1 VWGSE
6 EDGARAFKCR
16 EDKRSADRFDNSS
29 GSRNIAGVTPTE
41 CGTDRV
47 GFYFLDKFYLAV
59 TFIAIN
65 VPRAVLFSGAY
76 ALPLPLLFIAADP
89 QFFTPTRNH
98 SRVSIRCRLFMFLSS
113 VAA

>member
-6 EDGARAFKCR
+6 GDGARALKCKR
-16 EDKRSADRFDNSS
+16 DKSVDRFDNSS
-29 GSRNIAGVTPTE
+29 GSRNIAGIIATE

-65 VPRAVLFSGAY
+65 APRAVLFPGAY
-76 ALPLPLLFIAADP
+76 APPPPLLFIAADP
-89 QFFTPTRNH
+89 QFFTPARNH
-98 SRVSIRCRLFMFLSS
+98 SRVSIRRRLFMFLSS